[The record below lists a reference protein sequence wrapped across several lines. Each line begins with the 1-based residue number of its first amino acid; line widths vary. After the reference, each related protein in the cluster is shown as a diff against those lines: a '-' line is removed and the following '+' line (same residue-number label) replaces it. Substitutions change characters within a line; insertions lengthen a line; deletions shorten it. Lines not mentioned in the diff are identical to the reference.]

1 MGLEYHYIKDLMS
14 DFFYRT
20 LSRISG
26 YMAIAV
32 LMGLY
37 ALSANLEIK
46 DLDLWLHL
54 KVGKFVIEHG
64 FVPGVDILSNSIAG
78 QPWINHEWLFQVVI
92 YVIHNFW
99 GFEGLITMQVGI
111 VLLTVGILLVLGYN
125 SERQIIVIATL
136 ILVLF
141 NYQMRFTIRPDIFS
155 LLVFAIYMQ
164 ILSTKLD
171 QRWCVPALFLIQVLW
186 ANMHGFFFFGP
197 VFVSMAVLA
206 ECLKRN
212 VKMPYEWNQIGRL
225 TDDEYQRLQLIWFV
239 VIGACFLNPYF
250 IKGAV
255 YPIEVLTNL
264 SGDTKTFF
272 KHIVELQR
280 PLPGGWQS
288 FFSPGEYSHYRILIF
303 VSFFSFIF
311 NRRRLDIGALLFW
324 LAFLGFSLAAVRN
337 LVFFS
342 FAAYLVIIINTMNIH
357 LDDILP
363 LRFTQEKF
371 KHLTALFIKCWL
383 IFWMI
388 TYGSQLLN
396 NGYFDYDTFERK
408 SEFEGVSK
416 RNFPYKAV
424 DFLVANKV
432 KGNFFNDFNSG
443 AYLIGRT
450 FPNIKVFIDGR
461 TEVYGADFF
470 NNKYMKIW
478 REGEEKVFDELS
490 TKYNLTG
497 AFLNSN
503 THQIPDKVAKL
514 FYKSKDWVPV
524 YFNDDGLIFL
534 KDIAQNK
541 AMIDRYRIDL
551 KAWKSPEFDLQRL
564 GSRPIGPHPQINR
577 AYTLYSLELYDA
589 ALQEID
595 IAAKISPED
604 AEIYKLRGKIYDAQ
618 KKYREA
624 FENFRIVASH
634 FPGDVDIRGKLGQA
648 YENLG
653 DFKGAVKQFQKT
665 IEYAPGDAR
674 GYYSLARAYAED
686 GEIQRSREALRK
698 AIEMDPENTTEL
710 LKVGDIIYEQKNYDL
725 ALKIYSKALEANKD
739 LATTHHKIG
748 RVYIDLKDYVKA
760 RTHFKTGLAI
770 DKEHED
776 LKKDWD
782 KFKDVLEGPSAKK

>member
-1 MGLEYHYIKDLMS
+1 MS

-26 YMAIAV
+26 YMALAV

-54 KVGKFVIEHG
+54 KVGKFIIENG
-64 FVPGVDILSNSIAG
+64 YVPAVDILSNSIAG
-78 QPWINHEWLFQVVI
+78 TPWLNHEWLFQVVI
-92 YVIHNFW
+92 YVIHNLW

-111 VLLTVGILLVLGYN
+111 VLLTVGILLMLGYS
-125 SERQIIVIATL
+125 SERQIVIIATL

-155 LLVFAIYMQ
+155 LLFFAIYMQ

-186 ANMHGFFFFGP
+186 TNMHGFFFFGP

-225 TDDEYQRLQLIWFV
+225 TDEEYKRLQLIWFV
-239 VIGACFLNPYF
+239 VIAACFLNPYF
-250 IKGAV
+250 IKGAA
-255 YPIEVLTNL
+255 YPVEILTNL
-264 SGDTKTFF
+264 GGDSKTFF

-280 PLPGGWQS
+280 PMPGGWKT
-288 FFSPGEYSHYRILIF
+288 FFSHGEYSHYRILIF
-303 VSFFSFIF
+303 VSFFTFIF

-337 LVFFS
+337 LVFFA
-342 FAAYLVIIINTMNIH
+342 FAAYLVIIINTMTIR

-363 LRFTQEKF
+363 LRFTQQKF
-371 KHLTALFIKCWL
+371 KHLTALFIKGWL

-388 TYGSQLLN
+388 DYGSQLLN
-396 NGYFDYDTFERK
+396 NGYFDYETFERK
-408 SEFEGVSK
+408 SEFQGVSK

-424 DFLVANKV
+424 NFLVENKV

-478 REGEEKVFDELS
+478 REGDEKTFDELS
-490 TKYNLTG
+490 AKYGWTG

-514 FYKSKDWVPV
+514 FYSKKDWVPV

-534 KDIAQNK
+534 KDIPQNK

-551 KAWKSPEFDLQRL
+551 KKWKAPEFDLQRL
-564 GSRPIGPHPQINR
+564 GSRPIGPRPQINR
-577 AYTLYSLELYDA
+577 GYTLYSLELYDQ
-589 ALQEID
+589 ALKEIEV
-595 IAAKISPED
+595 AAKITPDDSD
-604 AEIYKLRGKIYDAQ
+604 IYKLRGKIYEAQ
-618 KKYREA
+618 KNYPKA
-624 FENFRIVASH
+624 FENFRIVSSY
-634 FPGDVDIRGKLGQA
+634 FPADIEFRGKLGQA

-653 DFKGAVKQFQKT
+653 DLAGAAKQFQKA
-665 IEYAPGDAR
+665 IEHAPGDSR
-674 GYYSLARAYAED
+674 GYYSLARVYAKDHDIEHAR
-686 GEIQRSREALRK
+686 QALRK
-698 AIEMDPENTTEL
+698 AIEIDPENTEEI

-739 LATTHHKIG
+739 LATVNHKLG
-748 RVYIDLKDYVKA
+748 RLYIDLKDYDKA
-760 RTHFKTGLAI
+760 RMRFKKGLAI
-770 DKEHED
+770 DKDNED
-776 LKKDWD
+776 LKKDWE
-782 KFKDVLEGPSAKK
+782 KFKGVLKEPAATKN